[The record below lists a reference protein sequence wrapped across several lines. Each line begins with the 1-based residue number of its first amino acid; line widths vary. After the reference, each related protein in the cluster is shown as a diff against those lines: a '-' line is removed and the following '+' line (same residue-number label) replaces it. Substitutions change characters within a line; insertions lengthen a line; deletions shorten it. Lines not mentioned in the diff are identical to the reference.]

1 MSLASALSTYMNNFL
16 GVIHTALPAKVLSY
30 DPDTHLAEVVPT
42 VRTALDN
49 GVELELPP
57 LKQVPV
63 IFPATAAF
71 DIEFPV
77 AADDEVLLVF
87 SESDLSAWIASKGN
101 EVVSPGTSS
110 RFGLN
115 SAIAI
120 PGLRPSRK
128 EGAARIAVEDN
139 GTLTITSPKIVL
151 NGQVVVQKDMLV
163 RDDVYV
169 GPAPSGPGVSL
180 KQHIHPTAMGPTS
193 PATPAPIPPEAQ

>member
-16 GVIHTALPAKVLSY
+16 GVLHTALPAKVLSY
-30 DPDTHLAEVVPT
+30 DPATHMAEVVPT

-77 AADDEVLLVF
+77 AADDGVLLVF
-87 SESDLSAWIASKGN
+87 SESDLSAWIASNGN

-120 PGLRPSRK
+120 PGLRPARK

-151 NGQVVVQKDMLV
+151 NGRVVVQQDMIV

-169 GPAPSGPGVSL
+169 GPAPVGPGTSL
-180 KQHIHPTAMGPTS
+180 KNHIHVTPTGPS
-193 PATPAPIPPEAQ
+193 DAPTPTPIPPEG